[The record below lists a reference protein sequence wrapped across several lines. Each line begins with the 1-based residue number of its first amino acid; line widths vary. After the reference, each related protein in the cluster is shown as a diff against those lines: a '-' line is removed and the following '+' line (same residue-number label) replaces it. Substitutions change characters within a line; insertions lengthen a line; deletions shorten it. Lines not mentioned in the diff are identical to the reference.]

1 MPRFVSSVS
10 PKGQIT
16 IPMEIRKRLGIKSKD
31 KVAFEVEGDTVTLA
45 PVVFTLETA
54 VWFCDAA

>member
-45 PVVFTLETA
+45 LSSSHSKPRLVL
-54 VWFCDAA
+54 